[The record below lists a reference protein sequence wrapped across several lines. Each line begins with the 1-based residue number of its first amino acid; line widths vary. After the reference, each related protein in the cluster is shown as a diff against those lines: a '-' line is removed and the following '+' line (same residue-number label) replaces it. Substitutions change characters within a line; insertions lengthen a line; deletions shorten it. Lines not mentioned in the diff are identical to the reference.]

1 MPLFDDHLPM
11 HSAAS
16 VPEPRVEIV
25 RSKTEA
31 ISGLH
36 GPVRH
41 LVAAAE
47 LLDRQRLTPESRSC
61 ARAILQCSR
70 MVLSVLEDLR
80 QLAEVNAAPP
90 APAAPVFLSDL
101 VEDIESLWRLQTAPS
116 AGRLLISC
124 AAPAKLMLR
133 LSAGPV
139 KQLVNTLI
147 ARGLAADQTGVVEV
161 VVNMEMNA
169 DAVLFTGRFRHAG
182 AEHDVASYDSGLPL
196 ASAIAAS
203 LGGRLTRTMNE
214 GSGETISFVLP
225 SEIVSLEDIA
235 QPGDEDLPLPAR
247 THILIVDDNATN
259 RTVAS
264 ALCEMFGCTTQTAD
278 DGVEAVE
285 AARASR
291 FDLILMDIK
300 MPRMDGIEATQAIRR
315 LPGKLGKVPIVA
327 LTANGDADSTRVYL
341 SCGMDA
347 VVEKP
352 IKPDRLLETLQWA
365 LDPERDAGASSAV
378 A

>member
-1 MPLFDDHLPM
+1 MPPDAFSTSDEQNGAGFAAVAAFDPTRGVLG
-11 HSAAS
+11 
-16 VPEPRVEIV
+16 
-25 RSKTEA
+25 
-31 ISGLH
+31 GLH
-36 GPVRH
+36 SPVQH

-47 LLDRQRLTPESRSC
+47 LLDRQRLTPEARAC
-61 ARAILQCSR
+61 ARAIVQCSR
-70 MVLSVLEDLR
+70 MVLSMLEDLR
-80 QLAEVNAAPP
+80 QLNEVKLAEAPEP
-90 APAAPVFLSDL
+90 GTVLLADL
-101 VEDIESLWRLQTAPS
+101 VEEIEALWRLQTAPS

-124 AAPAKLMLR
+124 TAPARLMLR
-133 LSAGPV
+133 LCAGPT
-139 KQLVNTLI
+139 KQLINTLI
-147 ARGLAADQTGVVEV
+147 ARGLEASMGGVVEV
-161 VVNMEMNA
+161 SLEVVSEQ
-169 DAVLFTGRFRHAG
+169 DALILAG
-182 AEHDVASYDSGLPL
+182 SVQHSALSTDAAGYDSALPL
-196 ASAIAAS
+196 AAAIAAS
-203 LGGRLTRTMNE
+203 MEGRLTRNLKP
-214 GSGETISFVLP
+214 GSGETVDFALP
-225 SEIVSLEDIA
+225 TDAATAEDFA
-235 QPGDEDLPLPAR
+235 PAEEEETPLPAR

-315 LPGKLGKVPIVA
+315 LPGKLGRVPIVA

-365 LDPERDAGASSAV
+365 LDPEREASPAAAV

>member
-1 MPLFDDHLPM
+1 MLGQSGNLLP
-11 HSAAS
+11 
-16 VPEPRVEIV
+16 
-25 RSKTEA
+25 
-31 ISGLH
+31 GLH
-36 GPVRH
+36 GPIQH

-47 LLDRQRLTPESRSC
+47 LLDRQRLTPEARTC

-80 QLAEVNAAPP
+80 QLEDLRTETP
-90 APAAPVFLSDL
+90 APATPVLLSD
-101 VEDIESLWRLQTAPS
+101 VIEEIEALWRLQTAPS
-116 AGRLLISC
+116 AGRLLLSC
-124 AAPAKLMLR
+124 AAPARLLIR

-139 KQLVNTLI
+139 KQLINTLI
-147 ARGLAADQTGVVEV
+147 ARGLAASQSGVVEV
-161 VVNMEMNA
+161 FIDVEA
-169 DAVLFTGRFRHAG
+169 DGDALSVTGLLRHEAI
-182 AEHDVASYDSGLPL
+182 APAAAPLDSSLPL

-203 LGGRLTRTMNE
+203 LGGRLTRQPNAGT
-214 GSGETISFVLP
+214 GETILFNLP
-225 SEIVSLEDIA
+225 SEVASLDDAGSAED
-235 QPGDEDLPLPAR
+235 EESLLPAR

-315 LPGKLGKVPIVA
+315 LPGRLGSVPIVA
-327 LTANGDADSTRVYL
+327 LTANGDAEATRVYL

-352 IKPDRLLETLQWA
+352 IKPDKLLETLQWA
-365 LDPERDAGASSAV
+365 LDPERDAGSMLAV
-378 A
+378 G